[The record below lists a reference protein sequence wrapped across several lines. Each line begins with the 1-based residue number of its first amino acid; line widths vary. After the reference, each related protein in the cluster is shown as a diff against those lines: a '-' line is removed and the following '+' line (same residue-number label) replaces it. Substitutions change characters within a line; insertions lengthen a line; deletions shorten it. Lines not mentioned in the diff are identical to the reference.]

1 MLLADKIKTVKED
14 KNAII
19 LAHNYQPPEIQ
30 DVADII
36 GDSLE
41 LAFRAKEAD
50 AHLIVFCG
58 VDFMAETAKILAPS
72 KTVLVPAAEATCP
85 MAHHLTPAMIAGM
98 KRRYPNAAVVL
109 YANSTAACKALAD
122 VTCTSANAV
131 DIVKS
136 MPEEMILFGPDA
148 NLAHRIQRHV
158 PDKSIIPI
166 PAHGHCY
173 VHLQFNEQHLHEAR
187 KRGDKIMAHPECLA
201 DIQAEADLVASTG
214 GMLKGAD
221 AADTWSVLTE
231 RDMAYRLKTEFP
243 EKTFNIVE
251 EAICHDM
258 KLNTLQKLHWCLENE
273 QYEILLPPE
282 IIDKAARPIERM
294 LEISMQQIS
303 A

>member
-1 MLLADKIKTVKED
+1 MLADKIKAVKED

-41 LAFRAKEAD
+41 LAFRAKETKAR
-50 AHLIVFCG
+50 LIVFCG

-72 KTVLVPAAEATCP
+72 KTVLMPVPGATCP
-85 MAHHLTPAMIAGM
+85 MAHHLTTAMIEGL
-98 KRRYPNAAVVL
+98 KTRHPDAAVVL

-148 NLAHRIQRHV
+148 NLAQRVQRHI

-173 VHLQFNEQHLHEAR
+173 VHLQFNQQHLREAR
-187 KRGDKIMAHPECLA
+187 ERGDKIMAHPECLA

-221 AADTWSVLTE
+221 AANTWSIFTE
-231 RDMAYRLKTEFP
+231 KDMAYRLKTEFP
-243 EKTFNIVE
+243 DKTFNVVE
-251 EAICHDM
+251 EAVCHDM
-258 KLNTLQKLHWCLENE
+258 KLNTLQRLHWCLHNE

-294 LEISMQQIS
+294 LEISAQRIS